1 MVKLYQISQSKNVQ
15 KGSYEVLRRIISLF
29 EYSANFW
36 ANEKCN
42 YFNDFDWS
50 RCVSSMSSVPTM
62 ATLENQ
68 SQSIKLSIEFHSCSI
83 YLFADKMDNFLWL
96 TMIMAAWITTTGV
109 STVTTAA
116 ATAEE
121 SSWSESYT
129 SENTDEYLKSKENEM
144 NLVSFC
150 GLCITR
156 NCSNLLIS
164 LNCTHLHFD
173 KMFRFGCCF
182 LYKRQLTD
190 DLIHALSAFYTIAK
204 TNQKS
209 HFTQFCNEISVF
221 FLLSS

>member
-1 MVKLYQISQSKNVQ
+1 MRVLH
-15 KGSYEVLRRIISLF
+15 VLRAHHGHPGKSKPINKIVYRASGFIRVFRKKS
-29 EYSANFW
+29 
-36 ANEKCN
+36 
-42 YFNDFDWS
+42 
-50 RCVSSMSSVPTM
+50 
-62 ATLENQ
+62 
-68 SQSIKLSIEFHSCSI
+68 SI

-109 STVTTAA
+109 STMTTTA

-221 FLLSS
+221 FSLILMHNQLIRQMAKFS